1 MSITNVAA
9 FPNKEAK
16 SNDIAAVKNREKRS
30 GMLYFNKDGLEDGLE
45 DDGLIYDGTKNE
57 KEHSSGLSLTG
68 DPYDDDQVM
77 PLLTTDVGRGSEQ
90 GCLVH

>member
-9 FPNKEAK
+9 FPNKDAK
-16 SNDIAAVKNREKRS
+16 SNDIAAVKNREKWS
-30 GMLYFNKDGLEDGLE
+30 GMLYFNKDGLEDGS
-45 DDGLIYDGTKNE
+45 LIYDGTKNE